1 MEKTKTPTRKEM
13 FTSVSDFL
21 ASHDAD
27 AALIDFINHQIDLV
41 SRKSATGEKKL
52 TKEQEQNLA
61 YTEQIFQTMETGRRY
76 SVAELMKELPF
87 IEEYNDTHENDFSM
101 QKFTSLVKP
110 LIESG
115 RVIKTVEKRK
125 TYYTKA

>member
-1 MEKTKTPTRKEM
+1 MEKIKAPTRKEM
-13 FTSVSDFL
+13 FTTVSDFL
-21 ASHDAD
+21 VSHDAD
-27 AALIDFINHQIDLV
+27 VAMIDFINHQIDLV

-52 TKEQEQNLA
+52 TKEQEQNLV
-61 YTEQIFQTMETGRRY
+61 YTEQIFQTMEMNRRY

-87 IEEYNDTHENDFSM
+87 IDEYNTTHENDFSV
-101 QKFTSLVKP
+101 QKLTSLVKP

-115 RVIKTVEKRK
+115 RVIKTMEKRK

>member
-1 MEKTKTPTRKEM
+1 MEKIKAPTRKEM
-13 FTSVSDFL
+13 FTTIFDFL
-21 ASHDAD
+21 VSHNAD
-27 AALIDFINHQIDLV
+27 AAMIDFINHQIDLV

-52 TKEQEQNLA
+52 TKEQEQNLV
-61 YTEQIFQTMETGRRY
+61 YTEQIFQTMEMNRRY

-87 IEEYNDTHENDFSM
+87 IDEYNTTHENDFSV
-101 QKFTSLVKP
+101 QKLTSLVKP

-115 RVIKTVEKRK
+115 RVIKTMEKRK